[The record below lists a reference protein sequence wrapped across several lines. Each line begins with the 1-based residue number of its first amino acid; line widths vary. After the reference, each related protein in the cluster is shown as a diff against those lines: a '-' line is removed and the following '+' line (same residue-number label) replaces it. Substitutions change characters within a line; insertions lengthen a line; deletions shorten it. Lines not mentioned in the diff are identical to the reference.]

1 MNREYT
7 DERDSIYDD
16 STPFDDSRFSDE
28 SYINEEPYEYEVSYD
43 KRKSCQNKSEY
54 ENKYKRPQRKK
65 NKFLTFLWKIFIAL
79 ICVMAVLFAVGWL
92 MSFTLPVQTNFL
104 IMGTDQ
110 EGSRTDTLMFCTYN
124 KENGKISI
132 VSIPRDTYVTVDDE
146 TYEKMRE
153 SYPEPGSKSMKINT
167 VHHFGGEEYGVE
179 MIVDQVEVLMGRNVD
194 FYAKIDFDMFRYII
208 DSVGGIEFYVPQD
221 MKYYD
226 PYQNLN
232 IDLNEGL
239 QTLDGEMAEQLV
251 RYRSGYAN
259 ADLGR
264 VDVQQQ
270 FLKSFISQ
278 TLSKGKI
285 LSNPGVYFNVLFKYN
300 YVETNAGLFDALSY
314 AFLLGGIDTDNI
326 ETQTLPGNPSYK
338 SGQSVYVAD
347 ESGIKDLFE

>member
-1 MNREYT
+1 MNMKNTDQREN
-7 DERDSIYDD
+7 IYDD
-16 STPFDDSRFSDE
+16 SYEGD
-28 SYINEEPYEYEVSYD
+28 YEYNYE
-43 KRKSCQNKSEY
+43 NEY
-54 ENKYKRPQRKK
+54 ECDDKDLYEYNETHESLNNHKKKKKRI
-65 NKFLTFLWKIFIAL
+65 FLKIIGIIIMIFISIIIFLLA
-79 ICVMAVLFAVGWL
+79 FGWISSL
-92 MSFTLPVQTNFL
+92 TVPEETNFL

-132 VSIPRDTYVTVDDE
+132 ISIPRDTYVTVDDE

-221 MKYYD
+221 MKYCD

-232 IDLNEGL
+232 IDLKEGL

-270 FLKSFISQ
+270 FMKAFISQ

-338 SGQSVYVAD
+338 SGQSVYIAD
-347 ESGIKDLFE
+347 ESAIKELFE